1 MRIGYL
7 MNMYPVISGTFIRR
21 EIHAIEAEGVAVMR
35 YALRPWEGAL
45 VDPADR
51 AEQERTFYLL
61 SGRVPALL
69 GDFAAEC
76 ATNPAGVWRALKGWA
91 RLWRNAGRGFVPHVA
106 YLLEAVS
113 LKRRAARDGIA
124 HIHAHFSTNTAAVAL
139 LSHRLGG
146 PGYSFTAHGPD
157 EFVDWGPASLA
168 MKVAEA
174 RFVAAIS
181 DFARV
186 QLALAAGMEH
196 WGKLRIVHCGVNLDD
211 YPPSDAPFDESAPF
225 VSVGRLCPQKAQ
237 VLIVEA
243 VAQVAQTHPGV
254 QLRLIGDGD
263 TRPEIEAAIA
273 RHGLARNVTL
283 LGWRDNAEVRRELG
297 RARAL
302 VLPSFAEGLPVVI
315 MEAFALGRPA
325 ISSFIAGI
333 PELVDDSCGWMV
345 PAGSV
350 ERIAAAMRAALET
363 DAGTLAAMGAE
374 GRARVEARHD
384 IGQEARTLLAHIRE
398 VTG

>member
-91 RLWRNAGRGFVPHVA
+91 RLWRNAGCGFVPHVA

-225 VSVGRLCPQKAQ
+225 VCVGRLCPQKAQ

-273 RHGLARNVTL
+273 RHGLERNVTL